1 MFREL
6 IVTVYLIV
14 FKILFNIAK
23 VFPLKNKVTFIM
35 SYGENLIFIYE
46 EMQKQHVNCEV
57 VFLYKSTCKYEVKS
71 YPDVKSFA
79 FETKSI
85 VQTIQAAYHLAT
97 SQHVIIDNYFDRCQR
112 SGLKAGYNVSK
123 FGMRRVPLKNS
134 DYWPLLLKGEVNTH
148 KKGF

>member
-57 VFLYKSTCKYEVKS
+57 VFCINQL
-71 YPDVKSFA
+71 
-79 FETKSI
+79 
-85 VQTIQAAYHLAT
+85 
-97 SQHVIIDNYFDRCQR
+97 
-112 SGLKAGYNVSK
+112 VSMK
-123 FGMRRVPLKNS
+123 
-134 DYWPLLLKGEVNTH
+134 
-148 KKGF
+148 